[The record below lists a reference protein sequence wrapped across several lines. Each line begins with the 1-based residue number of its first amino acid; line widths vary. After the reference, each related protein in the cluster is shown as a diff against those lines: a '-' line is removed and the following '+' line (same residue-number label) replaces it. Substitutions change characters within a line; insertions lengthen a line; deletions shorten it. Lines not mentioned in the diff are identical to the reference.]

1 VSHQI
6 TAPSVRISQSTA
18 ANMTRLLLACG
29 AVAGPLFIAIGFIQ
43 VPIRAGFDW
52 TRHPLSML
60 SLGELG
66 WIQIANFVVCGLLY
80 VASAVGIRRV
90 LAGGTASTSGPLLIG
105 GVGIGLVLGGVF
117 TADPGLG
124 FPPGAPDGT
133 PAAMSWHAGLHL
145 IGFAV
150 GFTSVVAASF
160 VFARRFWKLAQRDWA
175 ASCVASGVL
184 VAACFVILMSG
195 LTGGNLLPLWASLVV
210 GWLMPSAIALRLLFD
225 EESSR

>member
-1 VSHQI
+1 MSHQI
-6 TAPSVRISQSTA
+6 TARSSSLSQYSAGT
-18 ANMTRLLLACG
+18 TRLLLTCG
-29 AVAGPLFIAIGFIQ
+29 AIAGPLLIVVGFIQ
-43 VPIRAGFDW
+43 IPIRAGFDW

-66 WIQIANFVVCGLLY
+66 WIQVANFIVCGLLY
-80 VASAVGIRRV
+80 IAAAVGFREA
-90 LAGGTASTSGPLLIG
+90 LHGGTAGTWGPLLIG

-117 TADPGLG
+117 SADPGLG
-124 FPPGAPDGT
+124 FPPGAPDGA

-160 VFARRFWKLAQRDWA
+160 VFARRFWKLAQRGWA
-175 ASCVASGVL
+175 AYCIASGVL
-184 VAACFVILMSG
+184 VAACFVIVMSG

-210 GWLMPSAIALRLLFD
+210 GWLMPSAIAMRLLFD